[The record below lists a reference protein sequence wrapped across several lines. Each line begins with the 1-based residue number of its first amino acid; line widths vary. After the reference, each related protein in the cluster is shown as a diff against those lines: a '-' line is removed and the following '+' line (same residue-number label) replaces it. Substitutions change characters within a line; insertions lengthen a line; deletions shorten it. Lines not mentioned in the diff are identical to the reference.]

1 MPATSARRDQRAI
14 QLAEVAKRGV
24 EHRLMAV
31 GVGSVHDK
39 NLHLHAVRLPA
50 HPQVIG
56 DHRAGITNGYVA
68 RVSAAARPERSAPI
82 APPLRMAAISAGEA
96 SISPRVFWEK
106 RP

>member
-1 MPATSARRDQRAI
+1 MMDVI
-14 QLAEVAKRGV
+14 LAVD
-24 EHRLMAV
+24 AV
-31 GVGSVHDK
+31 VPPLTGIGRYAYELSQ
-39 NLHLHAVRLPA
+39 RLPA

-56 DHRAGITNGYVA
+56 NHRAGITNGYVA